1 MVQVQSRPSGG
12 LAGIRA
18 VLGSSVFFLGMVVSA
33 LIIAPLSLLLL
44 PFSYRVRFGFVSQW
58 ARFNLWSVGF
68 LCGLGF
74 EVRGTEHIPDEVGV
88 VFCKHQSTWET
99 LALQQVLPD
108 QAWVLKQELLRVPV
122 FGWGLKSLEPIAIDR
137 NAGRRAVDQVVREG
151 RDRLAKDRW
160 IVVFP
165 EGTRIGVGE
174 TKKFGIGG
182 VMLAKKAGADILP
195 IAHNAGCYWP
205 RRGFIKRAGVIQMV
219 IGEPIGTTGKSLKE
233 INAEAKEWIDGETH
247 RLELESGCVTQESEN
262 AT

>member
-1 MVQVQSRPSGG
+1 MVVAQRRQYGG

-18 VLGSSVFFLGMVVSA
+18 VLGSTVFFIVMVVSA
-33 LIIAPLSLLLL
+33 FVIVPLSLLLR

-58 ARFNLWSVGF
+58 ARFNLWSVGL
-68 LCGLGF
+68 LCGLRF
-74 EVRGTEHIPDEVGV
+74 VVRGKEHIPDEVGV
-88 VFCKHQSTWET
+88 AFCKHQSMWET

-122 FGWGLKSLEPIAIDR
+122 FGWGLKVLEPIAIDR
-137 NAGRRAVDQVVREG
+137 NAGRKAVDQVVKEG
-151 RDRLAKDRW
+151 KDRLAKGRW

-165 EGTRIGVGE
+165 EGTRIGVGK
-174 TKKFGIGG
+174 TMKFGIGG

-219 IGEPIGTTGKSLKE
+219 IGEPIGTAGKSLKE
-233 INAEAKEWIDGETH
+233 INAEVKEWIDGETYV
-247 RLELESGCVTQESEN
+247 LELGSGCIGS
-262 AT
+262 ADRS